1 MTNLFVVKYDDSKSI
16 IYDANLRR
24 IIRDLANAD
33 NFEEEDF
40 EPEYRQPVFKDYT
53 KHKKY
58 NRKS

>member
-16 IYDANLRR
+16 IYDSNLRR
-24 IIRDLANAD
+24 IIRDLVNAD

-53 KHKKY
+53 KR
-58 NRKS
+58 RKFKTK